1 VPLTIPMLTL
11 NRDKTGITKS
21 S

>member
-1 VPLTIPMLTL
+1 MLTL